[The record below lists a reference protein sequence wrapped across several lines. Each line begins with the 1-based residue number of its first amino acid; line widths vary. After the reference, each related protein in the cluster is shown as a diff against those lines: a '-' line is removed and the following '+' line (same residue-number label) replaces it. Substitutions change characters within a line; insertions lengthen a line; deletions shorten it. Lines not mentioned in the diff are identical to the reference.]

1 MQTTASIFIIIGVA
15 IVVAVGSLWW
25 SFRLKCEIKKKEE
38 ETKRRMYEL
47 AILKELGDRISYSL
61 NIEKIVDIITGSLSQ
76 LIRYDVS
83 AYTILEPEKVFVKI
97 DLANPVSGNFINEV
111 KRRMIASLSALLGK
125 DISDEKREEVTTGA
139 IISSDTKDT
148 VRSFFNIPLVIGDD
162 VVGVLTVASR
172 QEGLYRESEMTILY
186 KIVAQA
192 SRAVTRLRETV
203 AREEEKISA
212 MIETIQD
219 GIVMTDRDF
228 RVIVANPPAKRVSGF
243 EKDQKISIFDIMK
256 ATQGS
261 IDVRRKLE
269 ESMKLG
275 KVSIAS
281 DVIIK
286 DRVYQIFVAPVNDD
300 SGEENEVIG
309 GVIIFHDISKEKA
322 AERMREDF
330 VSMMVHEL
338 RSPLDGIKKMGELI
352 KDEEEILSD
361 KKTLREYM
369 QMIYDSSSDMLD
381 LVNDLLD
388 VAKSEAGEFNID
400 PRPTNLKDIID
411 GRIKFFETV
420 ARNGE
425 LDLTSMFG
433 EHVPNDV
440 FVDPN
445 RMSQVLNNLIS
456 NALKFTAPGGKVVI
470 QTLFHRRGTDIA
482 SEAREAGIEWF
493 INDHDDY
500 LKSHPD
506 CIVVAVTDSGE
517 GISEKSKRMLFN
529 KFKQFEASARSSKR
543 GTGLGLVIA
552 KAIVEA
558 HGGMIGVDSR
568 EGTGSTFYF
577 TIKQ

>member
-228 RVIVANPPAKRVSGF
+228 RAIVANPPAKRVSGS